1 MKRRLLAT
9 FLSLCLLVGLL
20 PTVALATDEEPG
32 AEPTPVCT
40 CESLCTEGA
49 ADETCPVCAEDYTL
63 CTYAAPDEPIC
74 AQLDGCVDGAHAA
87 DCPLYVEPTDD
98 TQQEQEQKEP
108 AAQPV
113 TSTESTA
120 DLLSGTASSSTSQRL
135 EGAEGSDLTWELNDG
150 TLTISGT
157 GAMKDYGYSGRAEVP
172 WYDQRDT
179 ITKVVFENGVTHIGS
194 FAFYQHTA
202 LTSFEMADSVVSFG
216 QGAFQ
221 GCSALTTIPK
231 LHANFQDFSTEVFVD
246 AKINTYEVD
255 GANPYYTVKDGILYS
270 KDGTT
275 LINCPPGKEAV
286 FSQSWLDG
294 VTTIAPYA
302 FRTCRSLTGSLVIP
316 AHITSIGKQ
325 AFQNC
330 SGLTGDLTV
339 PNTVTDLD
347 GYYTFAGMSGMTGKL
362 TLESNITEIAGGM
375 FNGGSFTSME
385 WQGTVTSVDNNAFTG
400 CKFTNFVLP
409 DSLTTVGNYAFRNCV
424 ENGNAFGSLEHLS
437 SIGTYAFGGCNLGSI
452 YISSNAEVATNAF
465 NGATIISVT
474 YNAPTLTKQ
483 AFNGA
488 TVNTFTL
495 MDNVT
500 YIGAGNFTKTGSVSA
515 SLRLVQTIEA
525 SAFKGTTFTTDIS
538 IPTGA
543 AVGSN
548 AFENAKLKKVSY
560 NAETAPYAVYK
571 GATMDSLTLGDST
584 TEIAANAF
592 QKSKIGGDVLK
603 LGKVETIE
611 KYAFSEAQL
620 PATVIIPE
628 TATYYNNHVFYGT
641 TGGKTLLVYGSYN
654 MVPTALTHDS
664 EFETVVITA
673 DIVNNDNV
681 IYGDNQNAHN
691 RLTSMPDGHIIYMT
705 NGTSGENAEVPNG
718 NGAVGVTN
726 GGTFAEDTVF
736 GSGRLAT
743 PTKDG
748 AIFDGWYAKADFTD
762 EEVLTTSNGKTYY
775 AKWIGMDDI
784 ELQYGGEQQ
793 ITVTGVELSNYQ
805 SNNSSVA
812 TVDTNG
818 TVKAVGVGTA
828 TISATG
834 TYSNVETT
842 FEMTVTV
849 TPRVLTY
856 YQDSDSVNPG
866 TITYTADGQ
875 QKGISERATVVWKDD
890 TDRTI
895 TLIDGSDVNY
905 TYTVP
910 TDVGGSGVEAT
921 VDFLPVPANSQPYTV
936 TMTLLNEN
944 YTFGLADGGTSNT
957 LSLRVTVQG
966 EGTTRAYL
974 AAVTP
979 TDTSFT
985 YDGNGKLPV
994 TGTLAAYANETE
1006 TTTPIEAIDSFTVTI
1021 EGMSGTEFYSS
1032 AIVESGTAVEDI
1044 SGDSWKIPTTPGT
1057 YIMVVSGNGTSDET
1071 SYYIYKS
1078 QIFTIDKAT
1087 VTIKAD
1093 DKTIYVGDTMPT
1105 LTYTVSGLAS
1115 GESLNGTV
1123 SLSCKATD
1131 TNTAGTY
1138 TITPSGAAVPNT
1150 EHYNSEIVYQP
1161 GTLTILSRGGGGSSS
1176 GGSSSSNV
1184 SGSGDNVSITASG
1197 GSVTVSQMESAVKKA
1212 DEGATITIKAT
1223 SSTTVALPVGGMAAA
1238 ADNDNDVLLD
1248 LRYGEITLSA
1258 RTIAGMTDGISSN
1271 DKIKVSITSQTSS
1284 KDETI
1289 SDLLDKGAAVFDVTV
1304 EVDGVEI
1311 HSFDGTLTITL
1322 TVSNLSRISDPYVLH
1337 ILTNGTMEYYAPDS
1351 ISGNTITVKGIRN
1364 LSTFAVIPGSEVP
1377 QNNPFVDVSTSD
1389 YYYDAVLWAVENGV
1403 TNGTSATTFSP
1414 DMAVSRAQMVTF
1426 LWRAHGSPKATGA
1439 NPFTDVSTSDY
1450 YYDAVLWAVANGVTN
1465 GTSATTF
1472 SPDMAVTRAQ
1482 AVTFQWRAAGS
1493 PVVSG
1498 SSFSDVAA
1506 DAYYVNAVTWA
1517 VANGITNGTGG
1528 NTFSPDVVVSRAQAV
1543 TFLYREQE

>member
-20 PTVALATDEEPG
+20 PTVALAADEETG
-32 AEPTPVCT
+32 AELSAVCT
-40 CESLCTEGA
+40 CEALCTEEA
-49 ADETCPVCAEDYTL
+49 VDETCPVCAEDYTL
-63 CTYAAPDEPIC
+63 CTYAAPDEPVC
-74 AQLDGCVDGAHAA
+74 AQLDGCVNGAHAA

-98 TQQEQEQKEP
+98 TLQEQEQEEP

-120 DLLSGTASSSTSQRL
+120 DLLSGTVSSSTSQAL
-135 EGAEGSDLTWELNDG
+135 EGAEGSDLTWELTDG

-179 ITKVVFENGVTHIGS
+179 ITKVVFGDGVTHIGS

-202 LTSFEMADSVVSFG
+202 LTSFEMTDSVVSFG

-221 GCSALTTIPK
+221 GCSALTTMPK

-246 AKINTYEVD
+246 AKIEAYEVD
-255 GANPYYTVKDGILYS
+255 PANPYYTVKDGILYS

-286 FSQSWLDG
+286 FSQNWLDG

-302 FRTCRSLTGSLVIP
+302 FRTCRSLTGELVIP
-316 AHITSIGKQ
+316 AHITSIGRQ

-330 SGLTGDLTV
+330 SGLTGDLIV

-375 FNGGSFTSME
+375 FSASGFTSMV

-400 CKFTNFVLP
+400 CKFTGFALP
-409 DSLTTVGNYAFRNCV
+409 ESLTTVGNYAFRNCV
-424 ENGNAFGSLEHLS
+424 DNGNAFGSLEHLS
-437 SIGTYAFGGCNLGSI
+437 SIGTFAFGGCNLGSI
-452 YISSNAEVATNAF
+452 FISKDAEVATNAF
-465 NGATIISVT
+465 NGATITSVT

-483 AFNGA
+483 VFNSA

-500 YIGAGNFTKTGSVSA
+500 YVGAGNFAKAGSVSA
-515 SLRLVQTIEA
+515 SLRSVQTIEA
-525 SAFKGTTFTTDIS
+525 SAFKGATLATDIS
-538 IPTGA
+538 IPAGA
-543 AVGSN
+543 VVGSN
-548 AFENAKLKKVSY
+548 AFENAELKNVSY
-560 NAETAPYAVYK
+560 NAETASYAVFK

-592 QKSKIGGDVLK
+592 QSSTIGGDVLK

-611 KYAFSEAQL
+611 KYAFQYAKL

-628 TATYYNNHVFYGT
+628 TATYYNNHVFFNV
-641 TGGKTLLVYGSYN
+641 TGGKTLLVYGAYN
-654 MVPTALTHDS
+654 MVPTALTHGS
-664 EFETVVITA
+664 SFETVVITA
-673 DIVNNDNV
+673 DIVNNDDV
-681 IYGDNQNAHN
+681 TYGDNAKAHN
-691 RLTSMPDGHIIYMT
+691 RLTSMPAGHIIYMT
-705 NGTSGENAEVPNG
+705 NDTSRINAKVPNN

-726 GGTFAEDTVF
+726 GGTFAEDTTF
-736 GSGRLAT
+736 TSGTLAT

-748 AIFDGWYAKADFTD
+748 AIFDGWYANAEFTG
-762 EEVLTTSNGKTYY
+762 ERVTNTANNKIYY
-775 AKWIGMDDI
+775 AKWVGMDDI
-784 ELQYGGEQQ
+784 ELQYGGEQK

-805 SNNSSVA
+805 SDNSSVA

-828 TISATG
+828 TISANGNYNEQT
-834 TYSNVETT
+834 TT
-842 FEMTVTV
+842 FKMTVTV

-856 YQDSDSVNPG
+856 TNKDGTPG
-866 TITYTADGQ
+866 SGSITYNYSGGHHALSASLTFKWADEPSKEVTLAEG
-875 QKGISERATVVWKDD
+875 
-890 TDRTI
+890 TDI
-895 TLIDGSDVNY
+895 NY
-905 TYTVP
+905 TYAV
-910 TDVGGSGVEAT
+910 TDSEGQGGGT
-921 VDFLPVPANSQPYTV
+921 TQTYDYLPMPAGTYNDVQFN
-936 TMTLLNEN
+936 LLNEN
-944 YTFGLADGGTSNT
+944 YTFALSGEESTGKT
-957 LSLRVTVQG
+957 LEIDVVVQTEGSL
-966 EGTTRAYL
+966 RAYL
-974 AAVTP
+974 ASAWPKADQNFVYTGEDVLP
-979 TDTSFT
+979 VEGTLNAYEQDNTSSDTVDIGTFTINIEGLNGTSF
-985 YDGNGKLPV
+985 NSEVSEIPA
-994 TGTLAAYANETE
+994 GTDL
-1006 TTTPIEAIDSFTVTI
+1006 
-1021 EGMSGTEFYSS
+1021 S
-1032 AIVESGTAVEDI
+1032 AITDLAL
-1044 SGDSWKIPTTPGT
+1044 PTEPGT
-1057 YIMVVSGNGTSDET
+1057 YIITASAANDD
-1071 SYYIYKS
+1071 YYLYKS
-1078 QIFTIDKAT
+1078 LVFTISKAT

-1093 DKTIYVGDTMPT
+1093 DKSVYVGAAMPT
-1105 LTYTVSGLAS
+1105 LTYTVSGLVGNDELS
-1115 GESLNGTV
+1115 GTV
-1123 SLSCKATD
+1123 SLFCETND

-1150 EHYNSEIVYQP
+1150 EHYNGEINYQS
-1161 GTLTILSRGGGGSSS
+1161 GTLTVSARSSGGGGGSSS

-1184 SGSGDNVSITASG
+1184 SGSGDDVSISASG
-1197 GSVTVSQMESAVKKA
+1197 GSVTASQMESAVKKA
-1212 DEGATITIKAT
+1212 DEGAAITIKAT
-1223 SSTTVALPVGGMAAA
+1223 GSSKISLPASGLESA
-1238 ADNDNDVLLD
+1238 ADNDNSLTLD
-1248 LRYGEITLSA
+1248 LRYGEVTLSPEA
-1258 RTIAGMTDGISSN
+1258 LSAVADQAGSTVTMTVAPVDTDELNSRQQAAVGDAPVFDLTIRSGSTVIS
-1271 DKIKVSITSQTSS
+1271 DFGGGLATVSIPYELPSNQDPAGVVVWFMDDDGNITPCETMYDTRTETVIFTTRHFS
-1284 KDETI
+1284 KYVIGYEEPT
-1289 SDLLDKGAAVFDVTV
+1289 VFTDVS
-1304 EVDGVEI
+1304 EDA
-1311 HSFDGTLTITL
+1311 
-1322 TVSNLSRISDPYVLH
+1322 
-1337 ILTNGTMEYYAPDS
+1337 YYA
-1351 ISGNTITVKGIRN
+1351 
-1364 LSTFAVIPGSEVP
+1364 
-1377 QNNPFVDVSTSD
+1377 
-1389 YYYDAVLWAVENGV
+1389 DAVLWAVANGV

-1426 LWRAHGSPKATGA
+1426 LWRAHGSPKATGT

-1498 SSFSDVAA
+1498 SSFSDVATN
-1506 DAYYVNAVTWA
+1506 AYYVNAVTWA

-1543 TFLYREQE
+1543 TFLYRELG